1 MKVLTSLLKE
11 VYIHLGVKVDYGHVV
26 EEKKFLS
33 YHVSFSSISSECCSL
48 SSQLTF
54 VALRMQAARSWR
66 RK

>member
-33 YHVSFSSISSECCSL
+33 YQVSFSSVSSECCSL
-48 SSQLTF
+48 SSQ
-54 VALRMQAARSWR
+54 
-66 RK
+66 

>member
-11 VYIHLGVKVDYGHVV
+11 VYIHLGVKVDVHLHLGVKVDYGQVV

-48 SSQLTF
+48 SSQ
-54 VALRMQAARSWR
+54 
-66 RK
+66 